1 MKLREETLESIYLY
15 RGRILNLRRDRVRL
29 PDGGES
35 EREIVEHNGGV
46 CVAALNEKGE
56 LYFVRQYRRPYDE
69 VVLEL
74 PAGKLEK
81 GEDPLNAGIR
91 ELEEEAGVVAD
102 HIRPMGRLYP
112 SPGYCGEVIW
122 LYLATGLSSTKQHL
136 DADEFL
142 EVEKIPLDRAVA
154 LVMEGAVPDAKTHVL
169 IMKTAH
175 LVATGEI

>member
-91 ELEEEAGVVAD
+91 ELEEEAGVVAV

-154 LVMEGAVPDAKTHVL
+154 LVMEGAVPDAKTQVL

>member
-1 MKLREETLESIYLY
+1 MKLREETLESTYLY

-102 HIRPMGRLYP
+102 QIRPMGRLYP

-154 LVMEGAVPDAKTHVL
+154 LVMEGAVPDAKTQVL

>member
-91 ELEEEAGVVAD
+91 EREEEAGVVAD
-102 HIRPMGRLYP
+102 HIRPMGKRDP
-112 SPGYCGEVIW
+112 SPGNCGEVIW

-142 EVEKIPLDRAVA
+142 EVEKIPLNRAVA
-154 LVMEGAVPDAKTHVL
+154 LVMEGAVPDAKTQVL